1 MITITPD
8 IVVRAYASG
17 VFPMAKAHD
26 DPRLY
31 WVDPDRRGILPLDG
45 LRVSRSLR
53 KKLRKSEFT
62 IKTDTQFVEVVKQC
76 AAPAPGRRETWINDE
91 IEQLFTDL
99 HDLGLAHSI
108 ETWKDGE
115 LVGGLYGLAV
125 GGAFFGESMFSRC
138 TDASKVALCH
148 LVARLNKG
156 GFRLLDT
163 QFVTDH
169 LSSLGAIEIPRS
181 DYHRL
186 LARSLQVH
194 GDWYIDLPDCLA
206 ELEKIPKTPTQEE
219 A

>member
-156 GFRLLDT
+156 G
-163 QFVTDH
+163 
-169 LSSLGAIEIPRS
+169 
-181 DYHRL
+181 
-186 LARSLQVH
+186 
-194 GDWYIDLPDCLA
+194 
-206 ELEKIPKTPTQEE
+206 
-219 A
+219 